1 MPSAASSSPSAPIFD
16 TTQEERDS
24 RAAAKNAEF
33 KALKD
38 EAKAAE
44 KAAKVA
50 QEKAQVGKKIFQ
62 DAKGEA
68 CETRPG
74 GKLLCLRGFGLG
86 Y

>member
-1 MPSAASSSPSAPIFD
+1 M
-16 TTQEERDS
+16 T
-24 RAAAKNAEF
+24 
-33 KALKD
+33 
-38 EAKAAE
+38 E

-74 GKLLCLRGFGLG
+74 GNLLCLRGFGLG